1 MWASLSVLI
10 MAEEKLSNILLFEG
24 LKNDSVRTAATRAP
38 VHAFVALCLSQLH
51 FNMNIQSL
59 WTAKADWVDT
69 WAQLWLDGL

>member
-1 MWASLSVLI
+1 

-59 WTAKADWVDT
+59 WTAKAD
-69 WAQLWLDGL
+69 